1 MERNFFDV
9 AVVGAGPAGS
19 STARILAQKGFK
31 TILIERR
38 KRIGIPIQCG
48 EFLPTPA
55 EIRDIFP
62 RSKCI
67 PKLVDVPSEFI
78 TNKTS
83 RTSLIAPDGYAIDFS
98 FKTNIIDRSKYDL
111 HLAQQATDAGCEL
124 YLSSLV
130 TERSPSN
137 VLLMKTGSSKKQL
150 SSKIVVGADGPS
162 SLISKTIGNLYT
174 DVDRDLS
181 QSINYVMSGVECNEE
196 QVLMF
201 FGKNIAP
208 GGYFWIIPKGDSKA
222 NVGFGLRRSLS
233 APDVSLT
240 TYMKNFITKNRIAAP
255 MLKHAKILSRVSA
268 LIPMA
273 GPVAHTCSDNVLL
286 VGDAA
291 GHVMA
296 SNGGGIPQ
304 ALGGGYIAGHVI
316 ASHLEKGTA
325 LSVYER
331 IWRNEFGY
339 ELDTALS
346 ILRIADSIM
355 TSDPLTNVC
364 MHLAGRQFLEPLIR
378 CRLPV
383 PVEFVSKTFVRVF
396 NSLIN

>member
-1 MERNFFDV
+1 MPSRLYDV
-9 AVVGAGPAGS
+9 AIVGAGPSGS
-19 STARILAQKGFK
+19 STARVLSSRGFK
-31 TILIERR
+31 TIFIERQ
-38 KRIGIPIQCG
+38 KRVGIPIQCG

-62 RSKCI
+62 QSKYM
-67 PKLVDVPSEFI
+67 PKLVDVQSEFV

-83 RTSLIAPDGYAIDFS
+83 QISLISPNGHTTEFD
-98 FKTNIIDRSKYDL
+98 FKTNIIDRSRYDL
-111 HLAQQATDAGCEL
+111 HLAQQAIDAGSEL
-124 YLSSLV
+124 HLSTRV
-130 TERSPSN
+130 TDRSPSN
-137 VLLMKTGSSKKQL
+137 DLIMKTSSGKRQIA
-150 SSKIVVGADGPS
+150 SKIVVGADGPS
-162 SLISKTIGNLYT
+162 SLISKTLGNRYEDL
-174 DVDRDLS
+174 DRDLS
-181 QSINYVMSGVECNEE
+181 QSINYIMSGVDCDEE

-201 FGKNIAP
+201 FGRNVAP
-208 GGYFWIIPKGDSKA
+208 GGYFWLIPKGDSKA

-233 APDVSLT
+233 TPDVSLT
-240 TYMKNFITKNRIAAP
+240 TYMKNFITKNKIAAP
-255 MLKHAKILSRVSA
+255 MLKHAKLLSRVGA

-273 GPVAHTCSDNVLL
+273 GPVAHSYSDNVVL

-304 ALGGGYIAGHVI
+304 ALGGGYIAGHVV
-316 ASHLEKGTA
+316 ASHLEKGTE

-331 IWRNEFGY
+331 IWRNEFGH

-364 MHLAGRQFLEPLIR
+364 MRLAGRQFLEPLIR
-378 CRLPV
+378 CRLPL

-396 NSLIN
+396 NSIID